1 MMATLTCPK
10 VSLTSGSVVDASSSG
25 VEIELKEEKMYAHL
39 DEQKERDA
47 GTWVLD
53 TRAANHMS
61 KCRAAFTKL
70 HTAVL
75 GIVHLGDDTVAWIKG
90 HGTVVF
96 VCKNGESRSLEGVY
110 FIPRLATNIV
120 SIEKLDEVG

>member
-1 MMATLTCPK
+1 M
-10 VSLTSGSVVDASSSG
+10 VDASSFG

-47 GTWVLD
+47 GTRVLD
-53 TRAANHMS
+53 TEATNHMS

-75 GIVHLGDDTVAWIKG
+75 GIVHLGDDTVAWIEG
-90 HGTVVF
+90 HGTVVVF
-96 VCKNGESRSLEGVY
+96 VCKNGESRSLDGVY
-110 FIPRLATNIV
+110 FIPRLATNIM
-120 SIEKLDEVG
+120 SIRKLNEVG